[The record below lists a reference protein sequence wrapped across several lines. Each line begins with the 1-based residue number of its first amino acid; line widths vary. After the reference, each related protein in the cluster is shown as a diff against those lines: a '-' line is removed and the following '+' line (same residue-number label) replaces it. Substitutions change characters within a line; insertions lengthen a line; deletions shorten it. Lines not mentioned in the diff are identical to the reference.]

1 MGRNSNALRKSLAA
15 VLSMFSVGGSIAGA
29 APVGN
34 SIRSARSSVKR
45 SKKQTRVVSKT
56 LDRKSQKQE
65 ASDVLTP
72 DVQNKG
78 KEEVPSGRLQKIHSA
93 IDWTANK
100 WNGLSTGKKVVI
112 GLVAGELASA
122 AFTRKGIIEN
132 LGSPVASL
140 LDMLREFLLEDT
152 GEQIIDSSNSI
163 AVGPISKAG
172 ALRGK
177 YNAQETMEDRI
188 SKNFGPF
195 FGIIT
200 NLAFYVKDSWVDVI
214 AAFISGFKG
223 EQKEK
228 LGDVTTTGSDESI
241 MINER
246 GTLSSGVPA
255 TEFFNYAAWK
265 DKGNWGKK
273 QIQQFVGAITKGVW
287 KRSSLNL
294 WAYRFGKLLKGDK
307 NLSSSSLL
315 DNTTNTGGANQDPA
329 AQNPAATGQTT

>member
-100 WNGLSTGKKVVI
+100 WNGLSTGKKVII

-140 LDMLREFLLEDT
+140 LDMLREFLFKVE
-152 GEQIIDSSNSI
+152 E
-163 AVGPISKAG
+163 PISNAG
-172 ALRGK
+172 VLRGK
-177 YNAQETMEDRI
+177 YNVQETMEDRI

-223 EQKEK
+223 EQGKT
-228 LGDVTTTGSDESI
+228 LDDVNAKDFDGGI
-241 MINER
+241 MINKAGE
-246 GTLSSGVPA
+246 LSSDVTA

-294 WAYRFGKLLKGDK
+294 WAYRFGKLLKG
-307 NLSSSSLL
+307 NTNSEQLL
-315 DNTTNTGGANQDPA
+315 VEDDNTNTGGR
-329 AQNPAATGQTT
+329 

>member
-29 APVGN
+29 APVEN

-65 ASDVLTP
+65 APNVLTP

-78 KEEVPSGRLQKIHSA
+78 KEEVPSGRLQKVHSA

-100 WNGLSTGKKVVI
+100 WNGLSTGKKVVV

-132 LGSPVASL
+132 LGRPVSNL
-140 LDMLREFLLEDT
+140 LDMLREFLFNDQE
-152 GEQIIDSSNSI
+152 GKIFENSKFE
-163 AVGPISKAG
+163 AEKPISKAG
-172 ALRGK
+172 ALREQ
-177 YNAQETMEDRI
+177 YVAQETMEDRI

-214 AAFISGFKG
+214 AAFISGLKG
-223 EQKEK
+223 DAI
-228 LGDVTTTGSDESI
+228 GGVT
-241 MINER
+241 
-246 GTLSSGVPA
+246 VA
-255 TEFFNYAAWK
+255 TDGNNTMMNDGGELQGYVTKTDFFNYATWVK
-265 DKGNWGKK
+265 EGNWSKK
-273 QIQQFVGAITKGVW
+273 QIQQFVGAILGPW

-294 WAYRFGKLLKGDK
+294 WAYRFGKLLKG
-307 NLSSSSLL
+307 NNTSTSLL
-315 DNTTNTGGANQDPA
+315 GPTSNTNPSSGSTGGVPA
-329 AQNPAATGQTT
+329 TSL